1 MNDILFGN
9 TNRPVIKKLAGRY
22 FKSSKS
28 RNVIAVIAIILT
40 SILFTTIFTLGSG
53 LLDTIQDQNIRKAG
67 GDGHAALSYISD
79 DIFDEIKD
87 NELIDRISYTKS
99 VSYRLHNAGLEKWRA
114 EMWYMDDTALEF
126 GRYEPT
132 VGRTPEAENEIM
144 VDTETLK
151 ALGATVSLE
160 YEIKGKTYTT
170 DFVLCGFWE
179 TDSLSNIG
187 RLIVSKAFIDTH
199 SNLLAYTYPVDNDYS
214 GVVVAYIMFKGNGAI
229 EPKLNQLLSEAGYTC
244 DTMGGIRG
252 DENYIN
258 AGVNPAYQG
267 SSLLENPSM
276 LVSGIV
282 GVLLI
287 MMTGYLIIY
296 NIFQISVIQDI
307 QSYGQ
312 LKTLGTTRR
321 QIKKLISKQVM
332 RLSCIG
338 IPIGLLIGFFI
349 GRSLVPFLMNGTAY
363 TAAAGIKV
371 SVNPLIFIGSA
382 IFAWI
387 TVYISVRKP
396 AKIAGTVSPVEAIRY
411 TENDA
416 SAFKGKKAITKKSTH
431 GAQIH
436 RMALANLG
444 RNKKRTILVI
454 VSMTLS
460 LVLFNTVFT
469 LSSGFDID
477 KYVSKFLNKDF
488 IISSADYFQY
498 RFDRS
503 DAELS
508 QTFIHAVQQKDAYED
523 GGELSTVRVTEE
535 FFSVES
541 ETIVNHNKDK
551 AGNPHVSLYGADDF
565 LLKSMEVIEGEI
577 DWEALRSGKYV
588 LYGLQSDDNGNII
601 QDQAV
606 QVGDVLRF
614 HHSTA
619 DGLNSTMDATVDLT
633 VMAKVRINN
642 SVDTHRQTGG
652 TNFYMPTE
660 KFKPLCTAPHVVN
673 FSFNVKPEQ
682 EMAMEE
688 FLTSYTENIEPGMDY
703 ESKQTYVNSFHDL
716 TSLII
721 TIGAALSVII
731 GLIGIT
737 NFINSMLTSIITR
750 KKEFAMLQSIGMTG
764 KQLKSMLACEGL
776 YYAIGTILASAFF
789 GTLFSLIIVQGIANS
804 IWFFT
809 YRFVI
814 WPMLV
819 IYPFLL
825 ALTIIIPSILYRKIA
840 KTSIIERLRTSA

>member
-1 MNDILFGN
+1 
-9 TNRPVIKKLAGRY
+9 
-22 FKSSKS
+22 
-28 RNVIAVIAIILT
+28 
-40 SILFTTIFTLGSG
+40 
-53 LLDTIQDQNIRKAG
+53 
-67 GDGHAALSYISD
+67 
-79 DIFDEIKD
+79 
-87 NELIDRISYTKS
+87 
-99 VSYRLHNAGLEKWRA
+99 
-114 EMWYMDDTALEF
+114 
-126 GRYEPT
+126 
-132 VGRTPEAENEIM
+132 
-144 VDTETLK
+144 
-151 ALGATVSLE
+151 
-160 YEIKGKTYTT
+160 
-170 DFVLCGFWE
+170 
-179 TDSLSNIG
+179 
-187 RLIVSKAFIDTH
+187 
-199 SNLLAYTYPVDNDYS
+199 
-214 GVVVAYIMFKGNGAI
+214 MFKGNGAI

-840 KTSIIERLRTSA
+840 KTSIIERLQTSAW